1 MANTIA
7 PETPNSMGRTRFTI
21 AVAVCSLPL
30 RCEYGFRG
38 TKMSPW
44 FAAAPAKLKPATE
57 NVPSDSDT
65 CANMSETFLPMSLVY
80 SSEAPDGAWTTIMKY
95 P

>member
-1 MANTIA
+1 
-7 PETPNSMGRTRFTI
+7 MGRTRFTI

-38 TKMSPW
+38 TKISPW

-57 NVPSDSDT
+57 NVPSDLGHVCQHVGNLLADV
-65 CANMSETFLPMSLVY
+65 FGVFQ
-80 SSEAPDGAWTTIMKY
+80 
-95 P
+95 